1 MRSWSCSFPSQKL
14 IHDCRSVDNTQ
25 PNLQPLPTCA
35 RSNSISHDQLQ
46 AAQYVLLAREVRS
59 QEQLRFHN
67 GAKSGT
73 WQGTPFFS
81 RPTSTPSKNRLSVSS
96 ASPLL
101 PSAMTGS
108 SVNGVGRLGSEVVR
122 QDDQRLTRWRGDTD
136 HSISRPTHPV
146 RLEYHRHP

>member
-35 RSNSISHDQLQ
+35 RSNIISHDQLQ
-46 AAQYVLLAREVRS
+46 AAQYVLLAREIGHRNNCAFTT
-59 QEQLRFHN
+59 EQKWDLARD
-67 GAKSGT
+67 
-73 WQGTPFFS
+73 PFFS

-96 ASPLL
+96 ACLLL

-122 QDDQRLTRWRGDTD
+122 QDDQHLTRWRGDTD